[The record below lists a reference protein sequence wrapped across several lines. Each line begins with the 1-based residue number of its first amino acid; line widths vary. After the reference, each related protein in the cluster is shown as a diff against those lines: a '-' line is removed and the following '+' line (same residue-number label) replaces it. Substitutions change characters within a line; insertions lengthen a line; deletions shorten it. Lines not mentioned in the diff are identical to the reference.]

1 MTTQQQIDQAAKNW
15 EKTREER
22 YKEEW
27 YNLIRKWNEEFNYY
41 TKPRVYRNTIRKET
55 DVYGTRVHVAGDTHQ
70 ASGVRRQGS
79 RVTH

>member
-1 MTTQQQIDQAAKNW
+1 MTTQKQIDDAAKNW

-41 TKPRVYRNTIRKET
+41 TKPRFYRTTIRK
-55 DVYGTRVHVAGDTHQ
+55 
-70 ASGVRRQGS
+70 
-79 RVTH
+79 

>member
-1 MTTQQQIDQAAKNW
+1 MTTQKQIDQAAKNW

-41 TKPRVYRNTIRKET
+41 TKPRFYRNTIRK
-55 DVYGTRVHVAGDTHQ
+55 
-70 ASGVRRQGS
+70 
-79 RVTH
+79 